1 MTTLTGTRNSL
12 RAMALVML
20 IGLVPVGVSSA
31 IVARDSARH
40 ADVQLQ
46 QKLGNL
52 VDVERGALS
61 DYFSRARAIDRLMAR
76 NPDFADYYQ
85 DPKAHIAGANAA
97 LRYLEHLYPTSIG
110 EACFIDQHGPENA
123 RAVRGVSA
131 TKATLSPDESGNPFF
146 KPTFALQ
153 PGQVYQAPPYISPDT
168 GEWVI
173 SNSTPIMGKLAIVH
187 FEITVESFRRQA
199 AAEAHGAEAEIV
211 VVDSHTGRIV
221 FDSLHPQLR
230 GLPNGQRQ
238 ILGQPSDH
246 RFVALARSGSSE
258 GVTTIDGRRALYQ
271 RFVDSNPH
279 NANHWTVVAVST
291 KPLPSA
297 VASVLGWP
305 LGLVVGLLFLVA
317 FVVSRRWSTVLRKGE
332 LLDRTRES
340 VRILTEVAQELRT
353 AARTS
358 ERTAAEQ
365 SAAVAETSATMEE
378 LATTAATIAEHAHAG
393 ADAARQTVETMG
405 DMQAQV
411 TALADRSRV
420 LGDRSAEIGSI
431 LELMNAVAEQTNLL
445 ALNAAIEAA
454 RAGEAGKGFAV
465 VAAEVRKLAE
475 RSLESSESIRTI
487 VEAVQAETAAAI
499 AATDDGVRRA
509 LEVADL
515 MSSTASILEESIS
528 ATQQQAAAAEQVAQ
542 TVVQMRA
549 ATEALAEEQAQRAA
563 MAERLEDLVRSLE
576 AAMAGGAADD
586 GKSGPLPDGILPA
599 SA

>member
-1 MTTLTGTRNSL
+1 
-12 RAMALVML
+12 MALVML
-20 IGLVPVGVSSA
+20 IGLVPVGASSA
-31 IVARDSARH
+31 IVGRDSHRH
-40 ADVQLQ
+40 ADAQLQ
-46 QKLGNL
+46 EKLSNL
-52 VDVERGALS
+52 VDVERGALA

-76 NPDFADYYQ
+76 NPDFADFYQ
-85 DPKAHIAGANAA
+85 DPRAHLAGANAA

-110 EACFIDQHGPENA
+110 EACFIDRRGPENA
-123 RAVRGVSA
+123 RAVRGISA

-173 SNSTPIMGKLAIVH
+173 SNSTPIGGKLAIVH

-199 AAEAHGAEAEIV
+199 AAEAKGADAELA
-211 VVDSHTGRIV
+211 VVDSRTGRII
-221 FDSLHPQLR
+221 FDSAHPQLR
-230 GLPNGQRQ
+230 GLPDGRRQ
-238 ILGQPSDH
+238 ILGQPNDH
-246 RFVALARSGSSE
+246 RFVAVAHDASASGA
-258 GVTTIDGRRALYQ
+258 TTIDGRRAMYD

-279 NANHWTVVAVST
+279 NANHWTVVALST

-297 VASVLGWP
+297 IGAVLGWP
-305 LGLVVGLLFLVA
+305 LALVVGLLFLVA
-317 FVVSRRWSTVLRKGE
+317 FAVSRRWSTALQKGE

-340 VRILTEVAQELRT
+340 VRILTDVAQELR
-353 AARTS
+353 AAALS
-358 ERTAAEQ
+358 DERSAAEQ
-365 SAAVAETSATMEE
+365 SAAVAETSATVAE

-393 ADAARQTVETMG
+393 AEAARQTVETMG
-405 DMQAQV
+405 EMQAQV
-411 TALADRSRV
+411 AALADRSRI

-431 LELMNAVAEQTNLL
+431 LELMNSVAEQTNLL

-475 RSLESSESIRTI
+475 RSLESSESIRAI
-487 VEAVQAETAAAI
+487 VEAVQSETAAAI
-499 AATDDGVRRA
+499 SATDDGVRRA

-515 MSSTASILEESIS
+515 MSSTAAILEESIS
-528 ATQQQAAAAEQVAQ
+528 ATQQQAAAADQVAH

-549 ATEALAEEQAQRAA
+549 ATESLAEEQAQRAA
-563 MAERLEDLVRSLE
+563 MAERLEQLVHDLE
-576 AAMAGGAADD
+576 AAMAGTTGADRRNAVRDD
-586 GKSGPLPDGILPA
+586 VVPA